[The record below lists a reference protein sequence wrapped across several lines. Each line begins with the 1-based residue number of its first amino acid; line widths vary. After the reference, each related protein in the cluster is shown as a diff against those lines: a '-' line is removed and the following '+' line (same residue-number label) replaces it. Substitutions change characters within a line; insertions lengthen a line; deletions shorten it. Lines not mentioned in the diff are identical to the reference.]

1 MLESRFTDFSNHR
14 VKRLVVPLRY
24 LHRVTVVSGLLAWVD
39 RCERA
44 VVVNTRSEPRLKVVG
59 TGT

>member
-1 MLESRFTDFSNHR
+1 MLESRFTDFSNQR

-24 LHRVTVVSGLLAWVD
+24 LQRVTVVSGLLAWVD
-39 RCERA
+39 RRERA
-44 VVVNTRSEPRLKVVG
+44 VVVNTRSVPRLKVVG